1 MSSDLINLIIT
12 EYEKYKTTKC
22 DQAEKN
28 IKEYFNLIQQDL
40 DSIDVFIIYKQI
52 YDSRAQP
59 YLYSISFSSV
69 LWGIEISG
77 RPLVNLNKYELVNDV
92 YIYRD
97 EDFINI
103 MTKEMYEKILN
114 SLNNSKLLSYI

>member
-12 EYEKYKTTKC
+12 EYEKYKTNNC
-22 DQAEKN
+22 EQSEKN
-28 IKEYFNLIQQDL
+28 IEEYFNLLQQDL
-40 DSIDVFIIYKQI
+40 NSIDVFIIYKHI
-52 YDSRAQP
+52 YDIRVQP
-59 YLYSISFSSV
+59 YLYSISFSTFNY
-69 LWGIEISG
+69 GIEIHT

-92 YIYRD
+92 YIYKY

-114 SLNNSKLLSYI
+114 SLNN